1 MFAVEWAAVLVDDRS
16 PSGQRTD
23 WPEVVAEAEHP
34 RAYPPYQPCRC
45 CGPALSTCYPSW
57 PAGRKGIE
65 TGVAAAA
72 SDGGPC
78 ALRTAH
84 RHYPVVPCLAERSDR
99 IDSRR
104 PFFKC

>member
-23 WPEVVAEAEHP
+23 WPVVAAEAGHP
-34 RAYPPYQPCRC
+34 TAYPPYQPCRC
-45 CGPALSTCYPSW
+45 CGPASSTCCPSW
-57 PAGRKGIE
+57 QAGRKGTE

-72 SDGGPC
+72 SDEVPC
-78 ALRTAH
+78 AVHTAH
-84 RHYPVVPCLAERSDR
+84 RHYLVVPYLAGRSDR

-104 PFFKC
+104 PFFK